1 MKKRGRGSLVCP
13 FLSPAGLEKWE
24 PRWTITKWQLWRREA
39 GRWLTDCQKDVTRI
53 ESKALW
59 SDPKNTSASPWSV
72 WDSSCGLISMAM
84 GSSGRSQSA
93 RASSSASMVE
103 HLEPRDDLFPVSAQ
117 NICNR
122 TLMVSQ
128 NLANG
133 GVCVRERGRG
143 ETERDRKRERQR
155 VKGGGETGGKSDF

>member
-1 MKKRGRGSLVCP
+1 
-13 FLSPAGLEKWE
+13 
-24 PRWTITKWQLWRREA
+24 
-39 GRWLTDCQKDVTRI
+39 
-53 ESKALW
+53 
-59 SDPKNTSASPWSV
+59 
-72 WDSSCGLISMAM
+72 MAM
-84 GSSGRSQSA
+84 GSSGRSQST

-155 VKGGGETGGKSDF
+155 VKGGGETEGKSDF